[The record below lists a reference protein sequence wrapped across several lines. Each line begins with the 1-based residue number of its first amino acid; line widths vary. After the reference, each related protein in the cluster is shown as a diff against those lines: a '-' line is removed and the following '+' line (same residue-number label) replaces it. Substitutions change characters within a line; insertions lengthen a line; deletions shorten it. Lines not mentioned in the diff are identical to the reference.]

1 MVIIVDDSFNYP
13 ARFIMKYHA
22 ASSAVI
28 VYLQTPC
35 SSDMFQFD
43 MIVDDSFLLF
53 DQADDIQWSFFGQQF
68 CQKWAQTEMEKC
80 KMT

>member
-1 MVIIVDDSFNYP
+1 M
-13 ARFIMKYHA
+13 YHKD
-22 ASSAVI
+22 
-28 VYLQTPC
+28 TC

-53 DQADDIQWSFFGQQF
+53 DRADDIQWSFFGQQF